1 VKNLG
6 IGRLIAVFLILSTI
20 HIGHGGL
27 SAHELRQGDVKILVL
42 RVYFPDEDLRIDYT
56 DPLQTPRW
64 TRDELRD
71 LINDEINSLWE
82 NSSYGNVGVR
92 AEISPDF
99 MLDYRGKGP
108 ETFIG
113 LANQTDIPPWPRA
126 LYQSPTKPKEYFDHS
141 PMMDAAVLSAKKAYA
156 NMDENEKREWSAA
169 MPTYWDS
176 EQNDINW
183 DNVDGLLV
191 YIIQPPAA
199 IDYLADTDNP
209 SAVTWQGD
217 TYENHFFN
225 RMQAGPNNCGRNI
238 GAPHRIRHIACGK
251 LFEGLVRPGSWADNY
266 SINLADRMAT
276 GMSRTEAWRSL
287 LSEDPESIYTLD
299 STVWGAMAHEVGHM
313 LQTPWDGSLST
324 AHPSAY
330 QNKFELMDT
339 LYPGLAGA
347 FVRQSDQFFGNWL
360 PDRSIYS
367 MPLESAGAYI
377 SLSSLELGLG
387 DPGLANHRAGKIPIS
402 ESEYYLI
409 SVRKRINGDDL
420 SGQTSYRPNGLGG
433 LHWAAEPSGIP
444 DEGVLI
450 ERVREAGYDTVVT
463 ETACPSIEDDF
474 VLPAGGFCS
483 FEVGLDPSSLG
494 LKTATLSIKA
504 QEGDRGEE
512 TTEISLKGVGVAG
525 EARAAETGDTSVGG
539 DVKVLPVKLEGVG
552 PVFDFGEVN
561 VDAPKASTGPAHT
574 SKRLIEGIDFKSPS
588 IQLALK
594 NTTAEDRLIKSITLV
609 GSNDFQLALDLEQ
622 QCPIG
627 TGNKSSPC
635 APVRVIGGY
644 EQNGKTYRNI
654 LWKEG
659 DVFDSGSYIGT
670 FRPGTDREIREGS
683 RVWKDDGIR
692 ISISDATEDT
702 YGIYIT
708 RTPTEEKADMML
720 RPWRSNPDPGTYET
734 TDIWI
739 DSPLNGYCGGGVE
752 GENIRTPAPSLQ
764 DIARCMGHYTQGVR
778 GDQNDPFY
786 GTVVR
791 SGDAP
796 AVGMPNRVYAR
807 IRNQGDAPSENVSVI
822 WEVQYKEDLPP
833 GHNIGP
839 GEWREIAR
847 ISPEEDPRLARVLE
861 DTQLDVYQYWTP
873 SRDLFPEDLGA
884 GDFQFHACI
893 RVRLVVDEG
902 NESIRNNHTVSGDSD
917 LDLHRE
923 QENIDFFEIGVER
936 EVENPVVR
944 SYDRIITI
952 NNFDDELPQSLELYI
967 ESDLPEGWEVEVN
980 DGAYTVHLEK
990 GESRDIPVSIKPSGD
1005 LEVGESY
1012 RVDVSGHY
1020 QRTLVN
1026 ELDEEDT
1033 HPERQTLGGVSI
1045 ENRVLYQTQMSL
1057 DTVSQSESSLMI
1069 EGRLTGTD
1077 TIYDLGYAPTVM
1089 IVGVDNNDNY
1099 LLDSLTWLTLA
1110 QDGSFSGMLD
1120 VPFER
1125 LSDVSGVVG
1134 FFAGD
1139 MLHTSA
1145 STSYTEVV
1153 EEKQLIPKW
1162 YGDPGIGI
1170 GRAVTGPVV
1179 ATDFPRF
1186 TVRTSKGDVELAVG
1200 SNTRISTAHEK
1211 DLGFDALIDENAIRV
1226 AVLTDTSPIN
1236 EEGLLKTEVVTASKI
1251 SIIPDKV
1258 TRTHERVIAL
1268 EKKSDGSVQ
1277 VITDKGV
1284 SARLRFS
1291 DPSTITI
1298 GDRMIAVLKKDD
1310 AASQKPEDAELRVLS
1325 EIKADVVSKRLKG
1338 FVEDNAG
1345 GSNELLTTLS
1355 NLQTRN
1361 HAFEIDRQVRLS
1373 IGTFERELKP
1383 LVQITIGT
1391 MRYAI
1396 APVPGPGTSVVPT
1409 PLPTVAPTYVPA
1421 PLPTAV
1427 PTPLPTAIPTLVPT
1441 PGPVALPGKANNVI
1455 PHVFVGSVK
1464 VGGQAAPDGTQVS
1477 AWVSEF
1483 SSPVG
1488 EGTVSGG
1495 SYMMNISQYGIASF
1509 AGKTLTFK
1517 IGDDDTGQTST
1528 WEKGGATVVDLT
1540 ID

>member
-1 VKNLG
+1 MRILKYKGCYLQFMRTKYVFGQLPAKPFLLGLALLIGIFAAVQIFTGVINAEPVRGQFNVLVLRGYFPDLPVDPSHPLRQPRFNREEASNLFNGEINELISETSYQNVSVYAEVSDAIPLIHRGESTCEERQNPSWSDTEIWPRAKFTSNGRTWFGGHSLQLSAVCTALELYADGSEAYRANWAAQFPNMWDSEAMDFSWDEIDAYFVLAIDTEFIRQYSIDQPFITYGGQSIRNRPFNYAAATVRNAHLTDGYGPRRRLPVAYGMEG
-6 IGRLIAVFLILSTI
+6 IKVNGMVPIPQLYGAW
-20 HIGHGGL
+20 
-27 SAHELRQGDVKILVL
+27 AHELGHML
-42 RVYFPDEDLRIDYT
+42 
-56 DPLQTPRW
+56 
-64 TRDELRD
+64 
-71 LINDEINSLWE
+71 
-82 NSSYGNVGVR
+82 
-92 AEISPDF
+92 EISPNSS
-99 MLDYRGKGP
+99 GHP
-108 ETFIG
+108 S
-113 LANQTDIPPWPRA
+113 N
-126 LYQSPTKPKEYFDHS
+126 YQSS
-141 PMMDAAVLSAKKAYA
+141 
-156 NMDENEKREWSAA
+156 
-169 MPTYWDS
+169 
-176 EQNDINW
+176 
-183 DNVDGLLV
+183 
-191 YIIQPPAA
+191 
-199 IDYLADTDNP
+199 
-209 SAVTWQGD
+209 
-217 TYENHFFN
+217 
-225 RMQAGPNNCGRNI
+225 
-238 GAPHRIRHIACGK
+238 
-251 LFEGLVRPGSWADNY
+251 
-266 SINLADRMAT
+266 
-276 GMSRTEAWRSL
+276 
-287 LSEDPESIYTLD
+287 
-299 STVWGAMAHEVGHM
+299 
-313 LQTPWDGSLST
+313 
-324 AHPSAY
+324 
-330 QNKFELMDT
+330 FELMDSM
-339 LYPGLAGA
+339 YPGHTGVFTKQSDSGFNGWLPDTKYRLVSREEQGA
-347 FVRQSDQFFGNWL
+347 FVSISTLEL
-360 PDRSIYS
+360 PLAE
-367 MPLESAGAYI
+367 PG
-377 SLSSLELGLG
+377 LSS
-387 DPGLANHRAGKIPIS
+387 HRAAKIALDDTNQ
-402 ESEYYLI
+402 EYYLI
-409 SVRKRINGDDL
+409 SVRRPILGD
-420 SGQTSYRPNGLGG
+420 
-433 LHWAAEPSGIP
+433 SGIP

-483 FEVGLDPSSLG
+483 FEVGLNPSSLG

-525 EARAAETGDTSVGG
+525 EAEAAETGDTSVGG
-539 DVKVLPVKLEGVG
+539 DVKVVPVKLEGAG
-552 PVFDFGEVN
+552 PVFDFGEVK
-561 VDAPKASTGPAHT
+561 VGDPKASTGPAH
-574 SKRLIEGIDFKSPS
+574 SSNRLIEGIAFKSPS

-594 NTTAEDRLIKSITLV
+594 NTTAEDRLIKSVSLE

-627 TGNKSSPC
+627 TGSKSSPC

-644 EQNGKTYRNI
+644 EQNGETYRNI

-659 DVFDSGSYIGT
+659 DVFDSGSYTGT

-683 RVWKDDGIR
+683 RVWNDDGIR

-708 RTPTEEKADMML
+708 RTPTINRADMML
-720 RPWRSNPDPGTYET
+720 RPWRSNPDPGAYET

-739 DSPLNGYCGGGVE
+739 DSPLNGYCGGGIE
-752 GENIRTPAPSLQ
+752 GEEARTPAPSLQ
-764 DIARCMGHYTQGVR
+764 DIARCLGHYTQGVR

-847 ISPEEDPRLARVLE
+847 ISPEDDPRLARVLE

-902 NESIRNNHTVSGDSD
+902 NERIQNNHTVSGDAD

-936 EVENPVVR
+936 NVESPVVR

-952 NNFDDELPQSLELYI
+952 NNFDDELPQSLELDI

-980 DGAYTVHLEK
+980 DGAYTVHLER
-990 GESRDIPVSIKPSGD
+990 GESKDIPVSIKPSGD

-1012 RVDVSGHY
+1012 RVDVSAHY

-1033 HPERQTLGGVSI
+1033 HPERQALGGVSI
-1045 ENRVLYQTQMSL
+1045 ESRVLYQTQMSL
-1057 DTVSQSESSLMI
+1057 DTVSQSESSLMV

-1089 IVGVDNNDNY
+1089 IVGLDSNGEY

-1110 QDGSFSGMLD
+1110 RDGSFSGMLD

-1125 LSDVSGVVG
+1125 LADVSGVVG

-1153 EEKQLIPKW
+1153 EEKQVLPRW
-1162 YGDPGIGI
+1162 YGDPGIAI

-1179 ATDFPRF
+1179 ATDFPRI
-1186 TVRTSKGDVELAVG
+1186 TVRTSKGDVEMAVS

-1211 DLGFDALIDENAIRV
+1211 NLGFDALTAAGVIRV
-1226 AVLTDTSPIN
+1226 AVLTETSPLSA
-1236 EEGLLKTEVVTASKI
+1236 EGTLISEVVTASKI

-1258 TRTHERVIAL
+1258 TRTHERVTAL

-1291 DPSTITI
+1291 DSSVISR
-1298 GDRMIAVLKKDD
+1298 GDRLIAVIKVGTV
-1310 AASQKPEDAELRVLS
+1310 SQRPEDTEVRVLS
-1325 EIKADVVSKRLKG
+1325 EIKADVVSERLKS
-1338 FVEDNAG
+1338 FVKDNSG
-1345 GSNELLTTLS
+1345 KSSDLLTALS
-1355 NLQTRN
+1355 DLRSKNY
-1361 HAFEIDRQVRLS
+1361 ASEIDRMKRVLRYVQPA
-1373 IGTFERELKP
+1373 LKP
-1383 LVQITIGT
+1383 ILKEKILDTQDAMTGHEQT
-1391 MRYAI
+1391 AKPN
-1396 APVPGPGTSVVPT
+1396 ALPVIPTPSPTVVPT
-1409 PLPTVAPTYVPA
+1409 HV
-1421 PLPTAV
+1421 PTAI
-1427 PTPLPTAIPTLVPT
+1427 PTPLPTAIPTPVPT
-1441 PGPVALPGKANNVI
+1441 PGPVDLPSKANSVI

-1464 VGGQAAPDGTQVS
+1464 VGGQAASDGTQVS
-1477 AWVSEF
+1477 AWVSEY

-1488 EGTVSGG
+1488 EGTVSDG
-1495 SYMMNISQYGIASF
+1495 SYVMSISQYGSSSF
-1509 AGKTLTFK
+1509 AGKTLTFQ
-1517 IGDDDTGQTST
+1517 IGDTEAGQTSK
-1528 WEKGGATVVDLT
+1528 WETGGATALDLSPK
-1540 ID
+1540 IE